1 MTPEELKTL
10 LELLNGGGSTALIA
24 LAFLA
29 WKIWKGVEAAL
40 NRIAN
45 QQTENHAENKADL
58 EAIKR
63 AIVARDP
70 QSARYFE
77 KPGLAGPG

>member
-1 MTPEELKTL
+1 MSPEELKTL
-10 LELLNGGGSTALIA
+10 IELVNGGGSAALIA

-29 WKIWKGVEAAL
+29 WKIWKGVEASL
-40 NRIAN
+40 DRIADKLVSC
-45 QQTENHAENKADL
+45 HAENKADL

-70 QSARYFE
+70 GAARYFE
-77 KPGLAGPG
+77 KPAHGT

>member
-1 MTPEELKTL
+1 M
-10 LELLNGGGSTALIA
+10 A

-40 NRIAN
+40 NRIADK
-45 QQTENHAENKADL
+45 QDEHHAENKADL

-63 AIVARDP
+63 AIVVRDP
-70 QSARYFE
+70 RSARFFE
-77 KPGLAGPG
+77 KPSPG

>member
-1 MTPEELKTL
+1 MSPEELKTL
-10 LELLNGGGSTALIA
+10 VELVNGGGSAALIA

-29 WKIWKGVEAAL
+29 WKIWKGVEASL
-40 NRIAN
+40 NRIADKLE
-45 QQTENHAENKADL
+45 ENRAETKADA

-70 QSARYFE
+70 SAARYFD
-77 KPGLAGPG
+77 KPAPG